1 MREINRVLP
10 GIKVTGSHPRVNS
23 AFGEPI
29 NSTTVAGQPPSAQ
42 YHPYL
47 STHSIPFISQTNLN
61 SQVER
66 RQALRRGHVNIR
78 AALHE
83 GRHHT
88 VEALLRGTLQ
98 RGHLLRGL
106 MVWVVAAL
114 EEKIDE
120 VDVAIEGGE
129 GGGAQPRLTVAFE
142 LVRPAGDELLYD
154 LKVATGGGL
163 EERTRTF
170 SAVRVRV
177 CADGKEETDAG
188 DVTSIGGVLQAR
200 DPADGRAVVKVE
212 TDPVR
217 LLQRP
222 QVALVRR

>member
-1 MREINRVLP
+1 M
-10 GIKVTGSHPRVNS
+10 
-23 AFGEPI
+23 
-29 NSTTVAGQPPSAQ
+29 
-42 YHPYL
+42 
-47 STHSIPFISQTNLN
+47 
-61 SQVER
+61 ER
-66 RQALRRGHVNIR
+66 RQALRRGHVNIC
-78 AALHE
+78 AASHE

-106 MVWVVAAL
+106 MVRVVAVL

-142 LVRPAGDELLYD
+142 LVRPAGDELLYNF
-154 LKVATGGGL
+154 KVATGGGL

-177 CADGKEETDAG
+177 CTDGKEETDAG
-188 DVTSIGGVLQAR
+188 DVPSIGGVLQAR

-212 TDPVR
+212 TDAVR